1 MNKISKSEFINKV
14 SLVKEAT
21 SIRGVPYKSIRC
33 DGNRI
38 RGIRCNEQNSTF
50 AINVDKLYC
59 AYLQLEVIN
68 TSTLKSFVPGVQSPS
83 YAILSKINLS
93 DKNEKTNN

>member
-1 MNKISKSEFINKV
+1 MNKISKSEFIDKI

-21 SIRGVPYKSIRC
+21 SINGSSYKFISC

-38 RGIRCNEQNSTF
+38 RGIICNEWSNSF

-59 AYLQLEVIN
+59 AYLQLDVIN
-68 TSTLKSFVPGVQSPS
+68 TSKLRRFVPGVQSPS
-83 YAILSKINLS
+83 YAILSKIKLI
-93 DKNEKTNN
+93 

>member
-21 SIRGVPYKSIRC
+21 SIRGVPYKPISY

-38 RGIRCNEQNSTF
+38 RGIRCNGRNKTF

-59 AYLQLEVIN
+59 AYLQLDVVN
-68 TSTLKSFVPGVQSPS
+68 TRTLKRFVPGVQSPS
-83 YAILSKINLS
+83 YAILSKIKLI
-93 DKNEKTNN
+93 

>member
-1 MNKISKSEFINKV
+1 MNKISKLEFINKV

-21 SIRGVPYKSIRC
+21 GKKGVLYKFINC

-38 RGIRCNEQNSTF
+38 RGIRCNGRNKTF

-59 AYLQLEVIN
+59 AYLQLDVIN
-68 TSTLKSFVPGVQSPS
+68 TSKLRRFVPGVQSPS
-83 YAILSKINLS
+83 YAILSEINLI
-93 DKNEKTNN
+93 

>member
-1 MNKISKSEFINKV
+1 MNKISKSEFIDKI

-21 SIRGVPYKSIRC
+21 SKRGVPYKSISC

-38 RGIRCNEQNSTF
+38 RGIRCNEKNNTF

-59 AYLQLEVIN
+59 AYLQLDVIN
-68 TSTLKSFVPGVQSPS
+68 TSKLRRFVPGVQSPS
-83 YAILSKINLS
+83 YAILSEIKLIRL
-93 DKNEKTNN
+93 E